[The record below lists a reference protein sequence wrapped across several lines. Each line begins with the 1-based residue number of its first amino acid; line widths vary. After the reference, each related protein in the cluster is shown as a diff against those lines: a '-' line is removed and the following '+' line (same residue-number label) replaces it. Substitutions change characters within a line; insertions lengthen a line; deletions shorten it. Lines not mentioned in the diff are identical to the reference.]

1 MKSKLKLAFFGDSIC
16 VGQGISIHNS
26 WVVSISRSLTEY
38 SKKNNL
44 ELLITN
50 SSVNGRTT
58 RQALEN
64 MPYEIQNHN
73 YDILI
78 IQFGMNDCN
87 YWESDKGISRVTK
100 EAFRANINEIIDRAK
115 NFGAKL
121 VMLNTN
127 HPTPRDVKFD
137 YARISYQ
144 QSNKEYNEI
153 IREVAG
159 SRNDIILN
167 DVENHMFN
175 LIKSG
180 QVLIDDIV
188 LDDNLHLS
196 LKGHEIY
203 YNLIFGKLLNHI
215 EEIFVK

>member
-1 MKSKLKLAFFGDSIC
+1 MRSKLKLAFFGDSIC

-26 WVVSISRSLTEY
+26 WVVSISRRLTEY
-38 SKKNNL
+38 SKINNL

-87 YWESDKGISRVTK
+87 YWDTDHGMPRVSK
-100 EAFRANINEIIDRAK
+100 DAFKANLIEMIDRAK

-121 VMLNTN
+121 IMLNTN
-127 HPTPRDVKFD
+127 HPTPRNENFK
-137 YARISYQ
+137 YKNCSYQ
-144 QSNKEYNEI
+144 DSNLEYNQ
-153 IREVAG
+153 
-159 SRNDIILN
+159 
-167 DVENHMFN
+167 
-175 LIKSG
+175 LIM
-180 QVLIDDIV
+180 VNMPL
-188 LDDNLHLS
+188 
-196 LKGHEIY
+196 Y
-203 YNLIFGKLLNHI
+203 
-215 EEIFVK
+215 